1 MSRELNDYDLEIL
14 KKLAPEIEERN
25 SYPSGHQFRSI
36 LPPVSHHF
44 AQSEEDFKNR
54 INRLSKEEL
63 EYIIDLVFDGKE
75 RIRSIM
81 EEDLDV
87 FIEVVR
93 DKISEKK
100 VQDLKDFL
108 GI

>member
-14 KKLAPEIEERN
+14 KKLAPEIE
-25 SYPSGHQFRSI
+25 FRSI

-44 AQSEEDFKNR
+44 AQSEDDFKNR

-63 EYIIDLVFDGKE
+63 EYIIDLVYDGKE

-81 EEDLDV
+81 EEDLDA
-87 FIEVVR
+87 FFEVVR